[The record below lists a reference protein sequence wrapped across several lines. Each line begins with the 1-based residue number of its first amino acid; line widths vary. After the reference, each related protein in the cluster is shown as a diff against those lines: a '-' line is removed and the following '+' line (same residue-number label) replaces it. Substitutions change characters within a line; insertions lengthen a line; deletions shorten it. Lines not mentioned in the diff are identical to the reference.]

1 MKLLGIIKFS
11 YFQFIHN
18 KSIIIISLLIRKK
31 RANTQARNKNT
42 ETICI
47 LEGRITAYPLWRT
60 VFIPLMRF

>member
-11 YFQFIHN
+11 YFQFIHD
-18 KSIIIISLLIRKK
+18 KSITIISLLIRKK

-47 LEGRITAYPLWRT
+47 LEERITAYPL
-60 VFIPLMRF
+60 